1 MSQNT
6 DSVNVG
12 AAARGARQ
20 GLKLGKSTVK
30 GTAKVVKGGA
40 KAAKLGVSLAI
51 KIGSLITTL
60 VGVLGGGVI
69 IAGGVIVVVI
79 AIISGLASQSNTHDR
94 NIDPDLE
101 VLKAV
106 FDEFFASNDPAYK
119 VYQVDL
125 NEDGGVETVYNQNG
139 DSDLIP
145 ITQRNEFSQLDINL
159 LYATFYVYTN
169 NVLMPDSDEGMEEGS
184 DDTYWYLIKTEW
196 ENIQNNSYDGDP
208 FSSGYIFNAV
218 EDVMCGFFY
227 VENYDTS
234 RPMDAMPD
242 SIVSA
247 RELALLT
254 TDNYLDVKEPYV
266 TEEGYDVE
274 AELGKLPQKYE
285 RNFNR
290 IIDNIWYYLDGV
302 STTLTSKDMF
312 ESAVVSKW
320 RYLTYGVST
329 GGSSIAEIAKNE
341 PVQVSGSGSKYWN
354 NCQAWINAA
363 GGPSAA
369 DWCAIFVGWCIE
381 QAGYNPADYA
391 WSAGCTTWMRQAST
405 MGIFEYSNPEVGDAV
420 IFYGG
425 GHTGIVIEVHDDYV
439 LCAEGNTGPTLGSPY
454 YQYSYVDQIKRYFS
468 SGDITGYVKLP
479 KEAGNVAGV
488 EDEVTSVRKTPPQ
501 YGNPNYMPSN
511 MGGYSPFSGSINI
524 FPQIH
529 GRGANKGNCTAY
541 AWGRVCEV
549 YGQSVASRMPTNNAG
564 NWWSTWGGSKGQ
576 TPKAGAVAVWSDS
589 SAGHVAFVEQVNADG
604 SILISE
610 SAYNS
615 YFFKTDTVT
624 KSNNYGYSGTFLG
637 FIYPNG

>member
-12 AAARGARQ
+12 AAARGARR

-30 GTAKVVKGGA
+30 GTAKVVKNGA
-40 KAAKLGVSLAI
+40 KAAKLGVLLAI

-69 IAGGVIVVVI
+69 IAGGVIVVII

-101 VLKAV
+101 VLTAV
-106 FDEFFASNDPAYK
+106 FDEFFASDDPAYK

-125 NEDGGVETVYNQNG
+125 NNNGTVDRVYNQNG

-159 LYATFYVYTN
+159 LYAAFFVYAN
-169 NVLMPDSDEGMEEGS
+169 NVLVPDSDTGMSGS

-196 ENIQNNSYDGDP
+196 ETIQDNSYEGDP

-227 VENYDTS
+227 VENYDTN
-234 RPMDAMPD
+234 RPMDAIPD
-242 SIVSA
+242 NIVAA

-254 TDNYLDVKEPYV
+254 TDNYLDIKEPYV
-266 TEEGYDVE
+266 TEEGVDINE
-274 AELGKLPQKYE
+274 ELDKLPDKYE
-285 RNFNR
+285 RSFNR
-290 IIDNIWYYLDGV
+290 IISNIWYYLDGV
-302 STTLTSKDMF
+302 STTLTSRDMF

-329 GGSSIAEIAKNE
+329 GGSSIAEIARNE
-341 PVQVSGSGSKYWN
+341 PIQVSGSGSKYWN
-354 NCQAWINAA
+354 NCQAWINAV
-363 GGPSAA
+363 GGPTA
-369 DWCAIFVGWCIE
+369 DEWCAIFVAWCIE

-391 WSAGCTTWMRQAST
+391 WSAGCFTWKNQASSI
-405 MGIFEYSNPEVGDAV
+405 GIFKYANPEVGDAV
-420 IFYGG
+420 IFDY
-425 GHTGIVIEVHDDYV
+425 GHTGIVIEVHDDYI
-439 LCAEGNTGPTLGSPY
+439 LTAEGNTGTY
-454 YQYSYVDQIKRYFS
+454 DKYTSYVDHRERYFS
-468 SGDITGYVKLP
+468 AGDISGYVTLP
-479 KEAGNVAGV
+479 KEAGNIAGV
-488 EDEVTSVRKTPPQ
+488 EDEVSSVRKTPPQ

-511 MGGYSPFSGSINI
+511 MGGYSPFSGSINM

-549 YGQSVASRMPTNNAG
+549 YGQSIAGRMPTNNAG
-564 NWWSTWGGSKGQ
+564 NWWSSWGGSKGQ